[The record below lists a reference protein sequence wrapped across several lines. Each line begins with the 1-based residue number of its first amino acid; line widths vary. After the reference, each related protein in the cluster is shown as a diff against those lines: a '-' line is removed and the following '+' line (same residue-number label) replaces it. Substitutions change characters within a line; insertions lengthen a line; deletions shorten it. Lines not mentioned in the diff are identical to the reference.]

1 MKEKPKQGESDVI
14 KSFQLL
20 AGELC
25 KAVVSLDEQ
34 KPDEF
39 LAKIASI
46 LGSLYSVSVL
56 LPDVSPKTNGRLHSK
71 RNLVQHTKR
80 YKRLNELLAAKL
92 GSVNGYWK
100 VFDPPDKKSL
110 VSTTLSDDLADICLD
125 LEDGLALQRSGV
137 PRNDFLWQWRF
148 DFRAH
153 WGRHAVSAMTAI
165 HHLIA
170 WDYEEGSD

>member
-1 MKEKPKQGESDVI
+1 MKEESKLDERDAI
-14 KSFQLL
+14 ESFQRL
-20 AGELC
+20 AEKFC
-25 KAVVSLDEQ
+25 KAVVSLDAR
-34 KPDEF
+34 KSDEF

-46 LGSLYSVSVL
+46 LGSLYSAAVL

-71 RNLVQHTKR
+71 RNLGQRTKR

-92 GSVNGYWK
+92 GSANGYWK

-153 WGRHAVSAMTAI
+153 WGRHAVSALPAI
-165 HHLIA
+165 HHLTA
-170 WDYEEGSD
+170 WDYEDGSD

>member
-1 MKEKPKQGESDVI
+1 MKEKLKLDESDAI

-20 AGELC
+20 AGKFC
-25 KAVVSLDEQ
+25 KAVVSLNEQ

-46 LGSLYSVSVL
+46 LGSLYSAALL
-56 LPDVSPKTNGRLHSK
+56 LPDVSPKTNGRPHSK
-71 RNLVQHTKR
+71 RNLLQHTKR
-80 YKRLNELLAAKL
+80 YKHLNELLAARL
-92 GSVNGYWK
+92 GPVNIYWK

-125 LEDGLALQRSGV
+125 LENGLALHRSRV
-137 PRNDFLWQWRF
+137 PRNDFLWQLRF

-153 WGRHAVSAMTAI
+153 WGRHAVSALTAI
-165 HHLIA
+165 HHAIA
-170 WDYEEGSD
+170 WDYEK

>member
-1 MKEKPKQGESDVI
+1 MKEKPRREERDVI

-20 AGELC
+20 ARQFC
-25 KAVVSLDEQ
+25 KAVVSFDGRKSDEL
-34 KPDEF
+34 

-46 LGSLYSVSVL
+46 LGNLYSAALL
-56 LPDVSPKTNGRLHSK
+56 LPDVSPATNRRRHSK
-71 RNLVQHTKR
+71 RNLLQRTER
-80 YKRLNELLAAKL
+80 YKHLSNLLAAKL
-92 GSVNGYWK
+92 GAVNSYWK

-125 LEDGLALQRSGV
+125 LENGLVLQRSGA

-153 WGRHAVSAMTAI
+153 WGRHAVSALTAI
-165 HHLIA
+165 HHVIA
-170 WDYEEGSD
+170 WDYEK

>member
-1 MKEKPKQGESDVI
+1 MKGKLKLEQRNAVE
-14 KSFQLL
+14 SFQLL
-20 AGELC
+20 AREYC
-25 KAVVSLDEQ
+25 KVVASIDER

-39 LAKIASI
+39 LTKIASI
-46 LGSLYSVSVL
+46 LGKLYSAALL
-56 LPDVSPKTNGRLHSK
+56 LPDIFPSTNRNRLSK
-71 RNLVQHTKR
+71 RELAQHTKR
-80 YKRLNELLAAKL
+80 YKHLNDLLAANL
-92 GSVNGYWK
+92 GTANSYWK

-153 WGRHAVSAMTAI
+153 WGRHAVSALTAI
-165 HHLIA
+165 HHVIA
-170 WDYEEGSD
+170 WDYERESD